1 IPATSGIGGCMNETK
16 CESIK
21 GRGPIPRAE
30 YFILASEIDEPSA
43 LWALGRSL
51 RADWGSFRVPIHLNQ
66 GMAMPGR
73 DPSSFK
79 LHGGRRPGSAG
90 CIDVGGG
97 IFGDSVT
104 QRLLRDLRSDPDGRI

>member
-1 IPATSGIGGCMNETK
+1 MTGLLLHVALFPLGTTHDCAIGQAGP
-16 CESIK
+16 SI
-21 GRGPIPRAE
+21 
-30 YFILASEIDEPSA
+30 LSSA

-51 RADWGSFRVPIHLNQ
+51 RADWGSFRVPIRPEAGTLV
-66 GMAMPGR
+66 PGR

-97 IFGDSVT
+97 IFGDSMT
-104 QRLLRDLRSDPDGRI
+104 QRLLKDLRSDPDGRIPLIVR